1 MGKDERSPEARPSA
15 SRLGLAAVATIA
27 VAVPSLVWMR
37 AGAIKPAPAPQTV
50 SAIPVQ
56 TATITPQA
64 VEITQTALG
73 TVAPWNTVTVTPQV
87 SGQVLDI
94 PFEEGSL
101 VHVGDVLVRI
111 DPRPFQAIL
120 DQSKAR
126 KAQDDANLNAAQKNL
141 ARDEALLAKGGFAT
155 QQTIDNEEAQVEAD
169 KAMIANDQAGI
180 ESARLNLDFAT
191 IKAPFTGVVG
201 LRNVDAGN
209 IVAPSANIVTITQ
222 IEPIAVEFTLPQ
234 SELSEVQSAAAQGK
248 PPVLAFDQDGKDL
261 LARGSLE
268 VINNEID
275 PNSGT
280 IKLKAR
286 FDNKDHRLWPGAFVQ
301 VRVVTRSEPNA
312 VTVPSQAVQRGPE
325 GPYVW
330 LVPSDQTAW
339 RQPVDLGQ
347 IQGDRTIVASG
358 LSAGDRIVV
367 AGQYRLTQGARVS
380 EPGPAPVVQAQVGQP

>member
-1 MGKDERSPEARPSA
+1 MGKDERSLERRPLA
-15 SRLGLAAVATIA
+15 SRLGLVVLATIA
-27 VAVPSLVWMR
+27 VAVPGLIWTR
-37 AGAIKPAPAPQTV
+37 AGATKPAPVAQTA
-50 SAIPVQ
+50 SAIPIQ
-56 TATITPQA
+56 TATVTPQA

-73 TVAPWNTVTVTPQV
+73 TVAAWNTATITPQV
-87 SGQVLDI
+87 SGQVLEI

-101 VHVGDVLVRI
+101 VHAGDILVRI
-111 DPRPFQAIL
+111 DPRPFQAAV
-120 DQSKAR
+120 DQSKAK
-126 KAQDDANLNAAQKNL
+126 KAQDNANLNAAQKNL
-141 ARDEALLAKGGFAT
+141 TRDEALLAKGGFAT
-155 QQTIDNEEAQVEAD
+155 QQTVDNEQAQADVD
-169 KAMIANDQAGI
+169 KAMIASDQAGI
-180 ESARLNLDFAT
+180 ESAQLNLDFAT
-191 IKAPFTGVVG
+191 IKAPFAGVVG
-201 LRNVDAGN
+201 LRNIDTGN
-209 IVAPSANIVTITQ
+209 IVTPSANIVTMTQ

-234 SELSEVQSAAAQGK
+234 SDLSEVQSAAARGK

-286 FDNKDHRLWPGAFVQ
+286 FDNKDHKLWPGAFVQ

-312 VTVPSQAVQRGPE
+312 VAVPSQAVQRGPE

-330 LVPSDQTAW
+330 LVPSDQTTR

>member
-1 MGKDERSPEARPSA
+1 MGKDERSLERRPLA
-15 SRLGLAAVATIA
+15 SRLGLVVLATIA
-27 VAVPSLVWMR
+27 VAVPGLIWTR
-37 AGAIKPAPAPQTV
+37 AGATKPAPVAQTA

-56 TATITPQA
+56 TATVTPQA

-73 TVAPWNTVTVTPQV
+73 TVAAWNTATITPQV
-87 SGQVLDI
+87 SGQVLEI

-101 VHVGDVLVRI
+101 VHAGDILVRI
-111 DPRPFQAIL
+111 DPRPFQAAV
-120 DQSKAR
+120 DQSKAK
-126 KAQDDANLNAAQKNL
+126 KAQDNANLNAAQKNL
-141 ARDEALLAKGGFAT
+141 TRDEALLAKGGFAT
-155 QQTIDNEEAQVEAD
+155 QQTVDNEQAQADVD
-169 KAMIANDQAGI
+169 KAMIASDQAGI
-180 ESARLNLDFAT
+180 ESAQLNLDFAT
-191 IKAPFTGVVG
+191 IKAPFAGVVG
-201 LRNVDAGN
+201 LRNIDTGN
-209 IVAPSANIVTITQ
+209 IVTPSANIVTMTQ

-234 SELSEVQSAAAQGK
+234 SDLSEVQSAAARGK

-280 IKLKAR
+280 IKAR
-286 FDNKDHRLWPGAFVQ
+286 FDNKDHKLWPGAFVQ

-312 VTVPSQAVQRGPE
+312 VAVPSQAVQRGPE

-330 LVPSDQTAW
+330 LVPSDQTTR